1 MSEILWTPSNERA
14 QNSQMQA
21 FADEAS
27 RRTGLDLSNYSDL
40 HRWSV
45 TEREAF
51 WALVWEFCGI
61 RGDRGKRLSRFEEDF
76 SQSRFFP
83 DARLNFAEN
92 CLGRRDDAVA
102 IVFVGESRKRRELS
116 YADLYDRVARLA
128 AWLRGRGV
136 GVGDRVAACLPNL
149 PETIVAML
157 ATTSLG
163 AIWSSCSPDFG
174 TNGVVDRFSQIEPKI
189 LFCVDGYDYN
199 GKRIDTL
206 ARVPEILEELPGVE
220 ACVVVPY
227 AGLSS
232 GTRSAT
238 DVDLS
243 SFVMAEVALDS
254 VEVFALDE
262 IMNGNGQG
270 GGGDGGSRDV
280 REDANDRAVPA
291 LDFERLAFD
300 HPLYILF
307 SSGTTGKPKCI
318 VHGAGGTL
326 LQHLKEHRL
335 HVDLRPD
342 DRIFYFTTCGWMMW
356 NWLATGLASGARLV
370 LFDGSPFHP
379 DARRLWK
386 LAADERV
393 NVFGVSAKFIDSSAK
408 AGVSP
413 GREFDLSSIRS
424 ILSTGSPLREE
435 SFDYVYR
442 EVAED
447 VHLASISGGTDI
459 ISCFVLGSPTLPVH
473 RGEIQCAGL
482 GMRVEVFD
490 EEANPLV
497 GRPGELVCTEPFPS
511 MPVQFWNDPD
521 GSRYRAAYFERFENV
536 WCHGDWCIETENGGY
551 VILGRSD
558 AVLNPGGV
566 RIGTAEIYAQVDS
579 FDEILES
586 IAIGQAW
593 EGDVRVVLFVKM
605 AEGATFDDALQ
616 ARLRSSI
623 RKNASPRH
631 VPARILEVRDI
642 PRTRS
647 GKITELAVREVV
659 NGREVKNVEALA
671 NPEALDFF
679 RDREE
684 LDS

>member
-1 MSEILWTPSNERA
+1 MSEILWTPSEERA
-14 QNSQMQA
+14 ENSQMRA
-21 FADEAS
+21 FDREAS
-27 RRTGLDLSNYSDL
+27 RRTGLDLANYFEL

-45 TEREAF
+45 DDPEAF
-51 WALVWEFCGI
+51 WELVWETCEVV
-61 RGDRGKRLSRFEEDF
+61 GDRGHRLSSHGTEFA
-76 SQSRFFP
+76 QSRFLP

-92 CLGRRDDAVA
+92 CLRRRDGEAA
-102 IVFVGESRKRRELS
+102 MVFVGESGERRELS
-116 YADLYDRVARLA
+116 FEELHDRVAKLA
-128 AWLRGRGV
+128 QWLRGRGV

-163 AIWSSCSPDFG
+163 GIWSSCSPDFG
-174 TNGVVDRFSQIEPKI
+174 TDGVVDRFSQIEPKV
-189 LFCVDGYDYN
+189 LFCVDYYDYN
-199 GKRIDTL
+199 GKRVDTL
-206 ARVPEILEELPGVE
+206 ARVPEILEALPGVE
-220 ACVVVPY
+220 TCVVVPY
-227 AGLSS
+227 AGRSS
-232 GTRSAT
+232 E
-238 DVDLS
+238 VDEADRRANLP
-243 SFVMAEVALDS
+243 EVEGGSIEL
-254 VEVFALDE
+254 FHLDE
-262 IMNGNGQG
+262 IV
-270 GGGDGGSRDV
+270 DGSEAPDLV
-280 REDANDRAVPA
+280 
-291 LDFERLAFD
+291 FERLAMD

-342 DRIFYFTTCGWMMW
+342 DRLFYFTTCGWMMW
-356 NWLATGLASGARLV
+356 NWLATGLASGARLI
-370 LFDGSPFHP
+370 LFDGSPFYP
-379 DARRLWK
+379 DATRLWK
-386 LAADERV
+386 LAADEGV
-393 NVFGVSAKFIDSSAK
+393 NVFGISAKFIDSSAK

-413 GREFDLSSIRS
+413 GRDFDLSSIRS
-424 ILSTGSPLREE
+424 ILSTGSPLGEE

-442 EVAED
+442 EVAKD

-459 ISCFVLGSPTLPVH
+459 VSCFVLGNPTLPVR

-490 EEANPLV
+490 DEAHRIV
-497 GRPGELVCTEPFPS
+497 GTPGELVCTTAFPS
-511 MPVQFWNDPD
+511 MPVQFWNDP
-521 GSRYRAAYFERFENV
+521 GGARYRAAYFERYPNV
-536 WCHGDWCIETENGGY
+536 WCHGDWCIETESGGY

-566 RIGTAEIYAQVDS
+566 RIGTAEIYSQVET
-579 FDEILES
+579 FEEILES
-586 IAIGQAW
+586 IAVGQSW

-605 AEGATFDDALQ
+605 AEGAVFDDALE

-623 RKNASPRH
+623 RQNASPRH
-631 VPARILEVRDI
+631 VPARILEVQDI

-647 GKITELAVREVV
+647 GKITELAVRDIVA
-659 NGREVKNVEALA
+659 GREIKNVEALA

-679 RDREE
+679 RNREE